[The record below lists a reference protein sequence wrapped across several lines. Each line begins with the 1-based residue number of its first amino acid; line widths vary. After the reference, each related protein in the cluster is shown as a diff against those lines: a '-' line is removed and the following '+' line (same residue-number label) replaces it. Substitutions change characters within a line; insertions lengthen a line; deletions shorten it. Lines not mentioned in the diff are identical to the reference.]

1 MKRAVTGS
9 KADPAYHRGLVM
21 VLSAGVCW
29 SSMGL
34 AIRLMEAATAWQILF
49 YRSLSLI
56 AFVFLVIMARTGG
69 RPLAAFRKAGIS
81 AVLGGLALVAAFSGG
96 VIAIQTTTVANAM
109 FLFATAPFLTAL
121 LGRLILGESVRGA
134 TWIAMLA
141 AAVGIALMV
150 GEGISLGY
158 LAGNVAAVVAALGF
172 ALFTIALR
180 WKKSQDMMPAVF
192 FAGVFT
198 VIFAG
203 AMGLA
208 GGQSLVVSERDLALS
223 LGLGVFQ
230 IGVGLALYTMGS
242 NSVPATELALLST
255 TEVVL
260 GPFWVWLFLGET
272 VGLYTLLGGAI
283 LIAAISGN
291 ALSGLRRRPPPMG
304 LT

>member
-1 MKRAVTGS
+1 MKRTVTGS

-56 AFVFLVIMARTGG
+56 AFVLLVIMARTGG

>member
-1 MKRAVTGS
+1 MTKAITGS

-49 YRSLSLI
+49 YRSLSLTP
-56 AFVFLVIMARTGG
+56 FVLLVIMARSGG
-69 RPLAAFRKAGIS
+69 RPLAAFRGAGTS

-134 TWIAMLA
+134 TWIAMLG

-150 GEGISLGY
+150 SEGISLGY

-203 AMGLA
+203 AMCLA
-208 GGQSLVVSERDLALS
+208 GGQSFIVSERDLALS

-242 NSVPATELALLST
+242 NSVPAAELALLST

-272 VGLYTLLGGAI
+272 AGLYTLLGGAI